1 MQVEGVGTGAV
12 AAAALHADFDLA
24 ALATWAPGAR
34 VPFAFLAATFESIS
48 AESKRHAI
56 TRMLINAFRAVLA
69 TTPDDLLPAVYLCV
83 NQARGALLA
92 PSPRVC
98 PHVPRVVRLCSV
110 RLMLARAPPGA
121 SLHVDRAPGAPSA
134 AVKLL
139 AQEGALCKGM
149 QRPRACCAKRAGGRC
164 ARRHRAWHRRRHP
177 DERAGH
183 GHGALA
189 RQGAAGRGRARRERR
204 PRTD

>member
-1 MQVEGVGTGAV
+1 MGTGAV

-92 PSPRVC
+92 QNPRVC
-98 PHVPRVVRLCSV
+98 AWWVSPPCTRCS
-110 RLMLARAPPGA
+110 P
-121 SLHVDRAPGAPSA
+121 
-134 AVKLL
+134 
-139 AQEGALCKGM
+139 
-149 QRPRACCAKRAGGRC
+149 
-164 ARRHRAWHRRRHP
+164 
-177 DERAGH
+177 
-183 GHGALA
+183 
-189 RQGAAGRGRARRERR
+189 ERR
-204 PRTD
+204 PMQVCVSIVFPVLYLLRSCLRRMAPCARACSAHGRVARSEQVAAAHDGTELGIGDATLMNALATATGRSRDKVRRAADAHDVNGAMY